1 MIWRRW
7 SWNEILN
14 AKLKMLNADD
24 QKLKANVIPK
34 CPFPP
39 IFINKKQKNEDICYK
54 IVKKV

>member
-1 MIWRRW
+1 M
-7 SWNEILN
+7 LN

-39 IFINKKQKNEDICYK
+39 KFIKKKKKNEDICYK